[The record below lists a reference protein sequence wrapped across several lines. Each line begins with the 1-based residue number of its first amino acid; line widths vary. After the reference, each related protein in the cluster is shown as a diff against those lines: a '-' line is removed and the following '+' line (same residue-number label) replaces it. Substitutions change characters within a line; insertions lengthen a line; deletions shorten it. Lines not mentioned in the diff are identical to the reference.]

1 MDTNIAI
8 AVIVTV
14 LFVFALPLL
23 ARRGD
28 TTAQE
33 SQRDT
38 LPETALPV
46 TADVDVRAD
55 CGAAG
60 SLPGILTPTARP
72 SLPLSGTAES
82 APAAH
87 LILGPQTPRLR
98 VVEGDLVRGA
108 GVSGG
113 LEQDG
118 AERGVEQGVEQPE
131 EQVLPMAVGQGAPIV
146 LETQSGP
153 GESAGTPTGLHIV
166 GSSDIRVHDRMDDHG
181 SIGSTL
187 GPTSSTTAG
196 LDMTMHNAQ
205 HRPGTHVTHGPAHR
219 PTTRTS
225 TPRVDSSAV
234 PARSTATPRAAG
246 LKRMFGLSFAVFGL
260 VALVT
265 AVLSI
270 FTSLLLAVPVLSAAL
285 SLSSLLVVV
294 FLNFTADE
302 APAMSERPAE
312 RPVVEHPAAQRNAAG
327 RSTGSQ
333 RPAPAD
339 ESTRSA
345 GQERVRR
352 RAQDR
357 PAAAPESKPRSRAA
371 AGVRT
376 PAQASQAAAV
386 RQARLARAAQTAA
399 AQAPRPEETSGTA
412 GPAPTVPQRPDRVP
426 APVVI
431 GHDEEDTNVIMRR
444 GSAAPGKASPA
455 AAQGSKPA
463 APAAPDEPEA
473 APAPAAPELHLGSA
487 WKPAGVPVPTYVN
500 APEVPRV
507 ASAARQA
514 DAASYAGG
522 HRDAA
527 AESFVAEVGERAEL
541 TDASREDGPLAHGRA
556 AIRGG
561 ESKRSSAAVEL
572 PATGTSGLGS
582 LDDVLARRR
591 A

>member
-1 MDTNIAI
+1 MDTSIAI

-28 TTAQE
+28 TAAQE

-98 VVEGDLVRGA
+98 VVEGDLARGA

-113 LEQDG
+113 PEQDG
-118 AERGVEQGVEQPE
+118 AERGVEQPE

-153 GESAGTPTGLHIV
+153 GESAGAPTGLHIV

-205 HRPGTHVTHGPAHR
+205 HRPGTHVTHGPARR
-219 PTTRTS
+219 PTARTS
-225 TPRVDSSAV
+225 TPRVDSTAA
-234 PARSTATPRAAG
+234 PARSPATPRAAG

-285 SLSSLLVVV
+285 SLSSLLVVD

-312 RPVVEHPAAQRNAAG
+312 RSVVERPAAQRNAAG
-327 RSTGSQ
+327 RSSGSQ

-339 ESTRSA
+339 ESSRSA
-345 GQERVRR
+345 GQDRVRP

-386 RQARLARAAQTAA
+386 RQARLARAAQTVA
-399 AQAPRPEETSGTA
+399 AQAPAPRPAETSGAA

-463 APAAPDEPEA
+463 APVAPDEPEA